1 MTHKE
6 RFLATIER
14 REVDYPAS
22 WMGMIAPESY
32 DALYSYFN
40 VSSLDGLREALGDDV
55 YGVDVAY
62 NNPPTNDIGCAL
74 NFAKELDDLTQ
85 GERTLSAPGFFENI
99 RDISQIESFNWPN
112 PADHIDVEE
121 CRRRAK
127 SAPSDYFR
135 MGIIWSAHFQDVC
148 AAFGMSEAFIAMF
161 TDPEFFQA
169 VVDRILKFH
178 LEAGEIF
185 YEATKGEID
194 GILIGNDF
202 GTQTSMFMSPEELRK
217 FIFPGT
223 KMLVDQAKSYGL
235 KVIHHACGSIYP
247 VIDDLFDM
255 GIDSIHPIQALATDM
270 SAEKLSADFKRG
282 SFFGGVDQQQLL
294 VNGTP
299 EEVAADIKRLKSL
312 FPTGL
317 VISPSHGTITN
328 DIPPANMEALFSAIK
343 EK

>member
-40 VSSLDGLREALGDDV
+40 VTSLDELRKALGDDV
-55 YGVDVAY
+55 YGVDVVY

-74 NFAKELDDLTQ
+74 NFAKDLGDLTQ
-85 GERTLSAPGFFENI
+85 GERTLSAPGFFE
-99 RDISQIESFNWPN
+99 DITDVSLIESFAWPN
-112 PADHIDVEE
+112 PADHIDVEA
-121 CRRRAK
+121 CRQRAK
-127 SAPSDYFR
+127 NAPSDYFR

-148 AAFGMSEAFIAMF
+148 AAFGMSTALMAMY
-161 TDPEFFQA
+161 TDSDFFA
-169 VVDRILKFH
+169 ALVDRILKFH
-178 LEAGEIF
+178 LQAGEIF

-194 GILIGNDF
+194 GVLIGNDF
-202 GTQTSMFMSPEELRK
+202 GTQTSMFISPEDLRR
-217 FIFPGT
+217 FILPGT
-223 KMLVDQAKSYGL
+223 KQLVDQAKSYGL

-255 GIDSIHPIQALATDM
+255 GVDSLHPIQALATDM
-270 SAEKLSADFKRG
+270 SAEKLSADFHRG

-299 EEVAADIKRLKSL
+299 EEVAADVRRLKSL

-328 DIPPANMEALFSAIK
+328 DIPPANMEALFNAVK
-343 EK
+343 N

>member
-22 WMGMIAPESY
+22 WMGMIASESY
-32 DALYSYFN
+32 DALYKHFN
-40 VSSLDGLREALGDDV
+40 VSSLDGLRQALGDDV
-55 YGVDVAY
+55 YGIDVAY

-74 NFAKELDDLTQ
+74 NFAKDLGALNQ
-85 GERTLSAPGFFENI
+85 EERTLSAPGFFEDI
-99 RDISQIESFNWPN
+99 TDISLIESFNWPN
-112 PADHIDVEE
+112 PADHIDVAE
-121 CRRRAK
+121 CRRRAVE
-127 SAPSDYFR
+127 APSDYFR

-148 AAFGMSEAFIAMF
+148 AAFGMSTALMAMY
-161 TDPEFFQA
+161 TDTDFFMA
-169 VVDRILKFH
+169 LVDRIIKFH

-185 YEATKGEID
+185 YEATKGELD

-202 GTQTSMFMSPEELRK
+202 GTQTSLFMAPDDLRK
-217 FIFPGT
+217 YILPGT
-223 KMLVDQAKSYGL
+223 KKLVEQAKDYGL
-235 KVIHHACGSIYP
+235 KVMHHACGAIYP

-255 GIDSIHPIQALATDM
+255 GIDSLHPIQALATDM
-270 SAEKLSADFKRG
+270 NAEKLSADFKRG

-299 EEVAADIKRLKSL
+299 EEVAADVARLKRL

-317 VISPSHGTITN
+317 VISPSHGTITS
-328 DIPPANMEALFSAIK
+328 DIPPANMEALFRAVKS
-343 EK
+343 